1 MKKST
6 LLLSSLALSLML
18 AGCGKKEDSASP
30 SGGAKTSAGEAV
42 PPPAGKKWSEVVSV
56 TEKGGYRMGNP
67 DAKIHVAEYGSFTCP
82 HCGEFAEKSNADI
95 EKLVDTGRM
104 TFEFRPYVR
113 DPVDMAVALLAECG
127 GPEPFFPLSHQLF
140 ANQSTMYQQ
149 IQGKG
154 DAAYTQAMQQA
165 PAQRF
170 VALAGLGGLIDFVK
184 QRGLSEDKAKQ
195 CLADTKQVETLAA
208 RVQQANSD
216 YNITG
221 TPTLLINDAV
231 AENVLT
237 WEALRAKL
245 TEAGL

>member
-1 MKKST
+1 MKKSP
-6 LLLSSLALSLML
+6 LLLSSLALLLML
-18 AGCGKKEDSASP
+18 AGCGKKEEGAAAP
-30 SGGAKTSAGEAV
+30 GAAKTSAGEAV

-82 HCGEFAEKSNADI
+82 HCADFAEKSNAEI

-104 TFEFRPYVR
+104 TFELRPYVR
-113 DPVDMAVALLAECG
+113 DPVDMTVALLAECG
-127 GPEPFFPLSHQLF
+127 GPEPFFPLAHQLF
-140 ANQSTMYQQ
+140 ANQTAMYQA

-154 DAAYTQAMQQA
+154 DAAYAAAMQQP

-170 VALAGLGGLIDFVK
+170 AALAGLGGLMEFVK

-195 CLADTKQVETLAA
+195 CLADTKQVETLAG
-208 RVQQANSD
+208 RVQQANND

-221 TPTLLINDAV
+221 TPTLLINNTV

-237 WEALRAKL
+237 WDALRAKL

>member
-1 MKKST
+1 
-6 LLLSSLALSLML
+6 ML
-18 AGCGKKEDSASP
+18 AGCGKKEDGAASSATP
-30 SGGAKTSAGEAV
+30 KASAGEAV
-42 PPPAGKKWSEVVSV
+42 APPAGKKWSEVVSV

-82 HCGEFAEKSNADI
+82 HCADFAEKSNAEI

-104 TFEFRPYVR
+104 SFELRPYVR
-113 DPVDMAVALLAECG
+113 DPIDMTVALLAECG

-140 ANQSTMYQQ
+140 ANQATMFQQ

-154 DAAYTQAMQQA
+154 DAAYSAAMQQA

-170 VALAGLGGLIDFVK
+170 AALAGLGGLMEFVK

-195 CLADTKQVETLAA
+195 CLTNTKQVETLAG
-208 RVQQANSD
+208 RVQQANND

-221 TPTLLINDAV
+221 TPTLLINDTV

-237 WEALRAKL
+237 WDALRAKL